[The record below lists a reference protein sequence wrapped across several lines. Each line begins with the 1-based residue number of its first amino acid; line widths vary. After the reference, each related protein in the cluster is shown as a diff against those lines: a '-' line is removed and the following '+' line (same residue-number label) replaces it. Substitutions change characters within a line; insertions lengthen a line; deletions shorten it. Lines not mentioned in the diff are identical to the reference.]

1 MCYSFEKIIFPVL
14 EEKREKKGVKRK
26 KQLMTSRDEIF
37 IKIGML
43 RALAKKQA
51 TLTRVTRDSTPQ
63 NATISRQLSPH
74 SLMGNFSWETQNWKI
89 PEKIQKWTIH
99 NGVILKMI
107 DIFKWHWRVPINW
120 QNSSQWL
127 PLLFD
132 SFFHPSKKFFM
143 VEFGFVWRGDMLTK
157 CVNQLQVLAAKQ

>member
-1 MCYSFEKIIFPVL
+1 MRYSFKKIIFPVL

-51 TLTRVTRDSTPQ
+51 TLRSVTRDSTPQ

-74 SLMGNFSWETQNWKI
+74 SLMGNFS
-89 PEKIQKWTIH
+89 
-99 NGVILKMI
+99 
-107 DIFKWHWRVPINW
+107 
-120 QNSSQWL
+120 
-127 PLLFD
+127 
-132 SFFHPSKKFFM
+132 
-143 VEFGFVWRGDMLTK
+143 
-157 CVNQLQVLAAKQ
+157 